1 MELASKD
8 LSTLQLGPL
17 WVLSALAGTAFRFR
31 PYELDAFWDTVV
43 AVTLRTPAPARDI
56 LISMAH
62 DRPRLLLEFELQNEP
77 VVSGLRHVVAALDRG
92 AAETAD
98 AYKLAVFRIGLGVG
112 RSRGPVRPHHH
123 PRGRTAV
130 AVDRRTAGTRRG
142 PAHRRRAGLIK
153 LLRALELPPT
163 HP

>member
-17 WVLSALAGTAFRFR
+17 WVLSALTGTAFRFR

-43 AVTLRTPAPARDI
+43 AVALRTPAPARDI

-92 AAETAD
+92 A
-98 AYKLAVFRIGLGVG
+98 Y
-112 RSRGPVRPHHH
+112 
-123 PRGRTAV
+123 GRTVRALRG
-130 AVDRRTAGTRRG
+130 ATLDRMEQQIAADRR
-142 PAHRRRAGLIK
+142 
-153 LLRALELPPT
+153 LLSSPGAPS
-163 HP
+163 

>member
-62 DRPRLLLEFELQNEP
+62 DRPRLLMEFELQNEP

-112 RSRGPVRPHHH
+112 RSRGPY
-123 PRGRTAV
+123 GRTITPE
-130 AVDRRTAGTRRG
+130 DEQLLL
-142 PAHRRRAGLIK
+142 LIAE
-153 LLRALELPPT
+153 LLELDVVPPIVDDVLV
-163 HP
+163 